1 LRPDLGRRGRGIGEF
16 IGDVR
21 SELRKVIWPTPE
33 QASRLTA
40 LVIALSVA
48 MGLLLGAI
56 DFVFAELFRA
66 VVR

>member
-1 LRPDLGRRGRGIGEF
+1 LRPDLGRRGRGLGEF

-21 SELRKVIWPTPE
+21 AELRKVIWPTPE
-33 QASRLTA
+33 QTSRLTA

-66 VVR
+66 LVR